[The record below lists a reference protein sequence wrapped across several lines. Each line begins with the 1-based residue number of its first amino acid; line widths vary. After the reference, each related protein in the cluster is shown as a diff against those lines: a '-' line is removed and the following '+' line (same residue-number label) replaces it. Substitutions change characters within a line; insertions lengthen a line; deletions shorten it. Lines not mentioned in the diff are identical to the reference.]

1 MVNLGTS
8 VTERANRRLKRD
20 RPMKNCNEES
30 DDLCTEESESDGK
43 KKSLGKRARKN
54 DGFIIEGSEVEEK
67 ISQEEEDNTNRRKRS
82 DDRRRSNPIGAKKVN
97 SENVPKRV
105 TSKDQ
110 DGFRKSNMCHQCQR
124 NDKGK
129 VVRCVECKT
138 KRYCVPCM
146 TTWYPKMSEEDFATL
161 CPVCRNNCN
170 CKACL
175 RMELPIKG
183 LLEIQ
188 KKSYPEIDK
197 DKEVP
202 YSKYIIKVLLSFL
215 EQINTE
221 QVTELELEAKIKGL
235 SVSDI
240 KIEDAAC
247 NKYERIYCDECRTS
261 IADYHR
267 SCPLCSYDLCLSCCR
282 ERRDRQIRGGENGR
296 PIKFVDYG
304 FDYLHGGEKV
314 ESEDLN
320 SVEIRVLEENGIIPC
335 PPEDKGG
342 CGEGVLEL
350 KSLLQDEPIQEL
362 VIEARQIRD
371 ELNVERVS
379 EISGGSCTCS
389 AIASP
394 DTTSC
399 NSCKAA
405 SREDPF
411 DNSLYCPTAVD
422 LTHEDHKHFQ
432 WHWSKG
438 EPVIVRDVLETTLG
452 LSWEPMVMYRAF
464 RQIKNLQYEK
474 LLDVTAINCLNWC
487 EVDINVL
494 QFFKGYSEGRFDS
507 KGWPEILKLKD
518 WHPSTLFEKKFP
530 RHNAEFLSCLP
541 FKEYSHPHK
550 GYLNL
555 AVKLPNESL
564 KPDMGPKTY
573 IAYGFNEE
581 LVRGDSVTKLHC
593 DVSDV
598 VNVLTHVQSVSVSPV
613 NQDAIRKLKEKH
625 AEQDR
630 REIPEVAR
638 MANRGKDVVNAPESG
653 VTCHDVNN
661 DPKSGAL
668 WDIFRKQDVP
678 KLEEYIKRH
687 FNEFRHIYGNLL
699 PEVIHPIH
707 DQTVYL
713 NAEHK
718 RRLKEEYGIE
728 PWTFIQRLGDAV
740 FIPAGCPHQVR
751 NLKSCIKV
759 AVDFVSPENVDSCF
773 KLTEEFR
780 MLPHNHRAKEDKLE
794 VKKMII
800 HALRAAVDDVKGVC
814 KGQYVKKGASK
825 SAKKGAKRRNLL
837 KT

>member
-20 RPMKNCNEES
+20 RQIKNYNEES
-30 DDLCTEESESDGK
+30 ERDEK
-43 KKSLGKRARKN
+43 KKSLRKRARKN

-97 SENVPKRV
+97 SDNVPKRV
-105 TSKDQ
+105 TSKDH
-110 DGFRKSNMCHQCQR
+110 DGFLESNMCHQCQR

-129 VVRCVECKT
+129 VVRCVKCKT

-146 TTWYPKMSEEDFATL
+146 TTWYPKMSEEDFATR

-175 RMELPIKG
+175 RTELPIKG

-188 KKSYPEIDK
+188 EKSYSGIDK

-202 YSKYIIKVLLSFL
+202 YSKYIIKVLMSFL

-221 QVTELELEAKIKGL
+221 QVTELELEAKIK
-235 SVSDI
+235 VSDI

-247 NKYERIYCDECRTS
+247 NKYERINCDECRTS

-282 ERRDRQIRGGENGR
+282 ELRDRHIRGGENGR

-314 ESEDLN
+314 ENEDLN
-320 SVEIRVLEENGIIPC
+320 SVEIRASEENDVIPC

-362 VIEARQIRD
+362 VIEAKQICN
-371 ELNVERVS
+371 ELDVECVS

-389 AIASP
+389 EISSR
-394 DTTSC
+394 DTMSR
-399 NSCKAA
+399 NLCKAA

-411 DNSLYCPTAVD
+411 DNSLFCPTAVD

-438 EPVIVRDVLETTLG
+438 EPVIVRDVLETALG

-598 VNVLTHVQSVSVSPV
+598 VNVLMHVQSVSVSPV

-713 NAEHK
+713 TAEHK

-740 FIPAGCPHQVR
+740 FIPAGCPHQVW
-751 NLKSCIKV
+751 NLKSCIMV

-780 MLPHNHRAKEDKLE
+780 MLPRNHRAKEDKLE

-800 HALRAAVDDVKGVC
+800 HALRAAVNDVKGV
-814 KGQYVKKGASK
+814 YLYNPLE
-825 SAKKGAKRRNLL
+825 KGAKRGNSL
-837 KT
+837 KM